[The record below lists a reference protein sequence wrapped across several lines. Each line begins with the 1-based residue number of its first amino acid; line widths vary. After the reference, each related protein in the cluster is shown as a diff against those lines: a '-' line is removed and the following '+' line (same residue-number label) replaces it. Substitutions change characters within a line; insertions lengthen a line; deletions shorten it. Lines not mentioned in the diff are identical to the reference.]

1 MQIVLHMKDKIFIVI
16 AAYNEEKNLPKVV
29 ESLKNAGY
37 NNIIAVDD
45 GSADNTCKA
54 AQKSG
59 AIALRHTLNRGQ
71 GAALK
76 TGMDY
81 ALQQDAE
88 IIVTF
93 DADGQHRIE
102 DLPAMINP
110 VANGMVDITL
120 GSRFLRK
127 TKVPFKRKILL
138 KGSVWVIWLFYGL
151 KMTDAHNGFRVM
163 SRNAA
168 KKIKIT
174 CNRMAHAS
182 EIVDEIRKNRLT
194 YKEIPITIKY
204 TKETLKKGHGSYF
217 GAVKILFKMVS
228 RKLIRR
234 RKRKK

>member
-1 MQIVLHMKDKIFIVI
+1 MKDKIFIVI

-37 NNIIAVDD
+37 HNIIAVDD
-45 GSADNTCKA
+45 GSIDNTFNA
-54 AQKSG
+54 AKKSG
-59 AIALRHTLNRGQ
+59 AIALRHVINRGQ

-81 ALQQDAE
+81 ALQQGAE

-110 VANGMVDITL
+110 VAEKRVDITI

-127 TKVPFKRKILL
+127 TKVPLRRKILL

-151 KMTDAHNGFRVM
+151 KMTDAHNGFRAM
-163 SRNAA
+163 SKYAA
-168 KKIKIT
+168 QKIKIT

-182 EIVDEIRKNRLT
+182 EIIDEIRRNRLR
-194 YKEIPITIKY
+194 YKEIPVTIIY
-204 TKETLKKGHGSYF
+204 TKETLKKGEGSYF
-217 GAVKILFKMVS
+217 GALKILSTMIS
-228 RKLIRR
+228 RKIVRR
-234 RKRKK
+234 RKIRR